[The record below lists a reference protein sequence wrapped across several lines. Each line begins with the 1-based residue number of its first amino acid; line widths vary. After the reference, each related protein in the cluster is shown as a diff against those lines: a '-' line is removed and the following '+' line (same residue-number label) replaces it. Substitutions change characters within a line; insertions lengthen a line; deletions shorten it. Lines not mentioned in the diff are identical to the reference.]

1 MYDLDSAAAH
11 VHGADAT
18 VSGQLA
24 NPTSLPS
31 DALELSIVMPCL
43 NEAESLAVCLRKAL
57 PAQGAALSRTNGV
70 RGESSSLTTAAP
82 TARGPLPPPSTP
94 VRRAT
99 ALLCWS
105 AGMACEADSYMAY
118 FMRSGLLLSV
128 TVVSVFQMQIV
139 CVCPDKTG

>member
-43 NEAESLAVCLRKAL
+43 NEAETLAVCLRKA
-57 PAQGAALSRTNGV
+57 R
-70 RGESSSLTTAAP
+70 RFIEP
-82 TARGPLPPPSTP
+82 TASAASP
-94 VRRAT
+94 RR
-99 ALLCWS
+99 
-105 AGMACEADSYMAY
+105 
-118 FMRSGLLLSV
+118 
-128 TVVSVFQMQIV
+128 
-139 CVCPDKTG
+139 